1 MITSPVITPA
11 GGANHHI
18 EVLVVIPANVPG
30 SMTAAVMAFLLG
42 ITHSAA
48 HCGPI
53 VALQAGLLF
62 PASPIVS
69 CAPDRHRHQ
78 AAAGSPLVIPFTL
91 HGRNPSN

>member
-30 SMTAAVMAFLLG
+30 SMTATVMTFLLG
-42 ITHSAA
+42 IIHSVA

-53 VALQAGLLF
+53 VALPAGLLF
-62 PASPIVS
+62 PARRIAAVTRLPRA
-69 CAPDRHRHQ
+69 AP
-78 AAAGSPLVIPFTL
+78 L
-91 HGRNPSN
+91 